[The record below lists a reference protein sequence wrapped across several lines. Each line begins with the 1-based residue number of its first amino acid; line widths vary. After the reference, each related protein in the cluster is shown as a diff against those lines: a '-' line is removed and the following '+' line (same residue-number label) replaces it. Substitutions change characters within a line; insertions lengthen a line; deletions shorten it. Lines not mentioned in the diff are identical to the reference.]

1 MEGFQK
7 IVLIIAII
15 VLIVTLVFIGMVL
28 VSSNGE
34 TWPPLVPDCPDW
46 WIADGSGNNTMCINV
61 KDLGVCPAQ
70 SGQKHQ
76 VMNFN
81 TSMFT
86 GLPLIVFL
94 DIASFKKLFKGRI
107 PSFCLFIVNLMSGLA
122 CLSILYPVEDKS
134 LTRAS

>member
-86 GLPLIVFL
+86 G
-94 DIASFKKLFKGRI
+94 DNG
-107 PSFCLFIVNLMSGLA
+107 A
-122 CLSILYPVEDKS
+122 CAKYTWANNCKVSWDGITYGVENPCS
-134 LTRAS
+134 STTTTTTTST